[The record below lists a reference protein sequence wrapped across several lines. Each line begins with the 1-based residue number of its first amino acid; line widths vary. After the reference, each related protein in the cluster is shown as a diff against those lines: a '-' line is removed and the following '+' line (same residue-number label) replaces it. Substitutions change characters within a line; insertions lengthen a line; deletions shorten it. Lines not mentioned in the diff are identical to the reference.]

1 MRAIIITAL
10 ALALACTPEAS
21 QKVLARDWTLMG
33 TSVSLQIYD
42 SEDFSLLERSRELI
56 EGIEAK
62 MTNWD
67 EGSEVME
74 INRMAGLSPVPV
86 SPETLAVIKAAM
98 EIARLSN
105 GAFDP
110 TIGPVVDL
118 WGITTENPRVPEDQ
132 ELASALSLVDWRD
145 VEIDGGTVFLPEP
158 GMVLD
163 LGAIAKGY
171 AADQLAEFLVTEGV
185 SSAILNFGGNVYVL
199 GEKPDGSL
207 WRVGIQDPEKIRN
220 QTIAVA
226 EVGQTSMVTSGTY
239 ERFFVD
245 EASGKTYH
253 HIIDPENGFPVD
265 NGLLSVTIISG
276 NSMNADGLS
285 TACFVLGLE
294 RGLSLLESLPD
305 AEGVFITTER
315 EFYFTSGARGAG
327 EGD

>member
-1 MRAIIITAL
+1 
-10 ALALACTPEAS
+10 
-21 QKVLARDWTLMG
+21 
-33 TSVSLQIYD
+33 
-42 SEDFSLLERSRELI
+42 
-56 EGIEAK
+56 
-62 MTNWD
+62 
-67 EGSEVME
+67 
-74 INRMAGLSPVPV
+74 
-86 SPETLAVIKAAM
+86 
-98 EIARLSN
+98 
-105 GAFDP
+105 
-110 TIGPVVDL
+110 
-118 WGITTENPRVPEDQ
+118 
-132 ELASALSLVDWRD
+132 VDWRD

-315 EFYFTSGARGAG
+315 EFYFTSGARELVRVI
-327 EGD
+327 EG